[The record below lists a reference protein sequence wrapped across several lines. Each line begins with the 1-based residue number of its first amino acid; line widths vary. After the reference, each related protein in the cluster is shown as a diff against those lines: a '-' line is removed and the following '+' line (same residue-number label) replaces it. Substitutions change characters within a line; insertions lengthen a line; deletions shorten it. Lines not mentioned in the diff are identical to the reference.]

1 LAKSSSREKKL
12 IRVPSDIVAKL
23 NEAANRAGK
32 PFYDYTSELLEQA
45 LRCNE
50 LGRPLKEIMD
60 FFELMTLQRN
70 AGLIITFSDLLNYLI
85 SLLYSKQEK
94 ELHKKWYEAGIWYGT
109 YLQVK
114 FRNRSI
120 LEVFTKILSESW
132 WELSEVNLSKERE
145 GFTLRCVSF
154 TLSLERTK
162 LLTSFLEGVIN
173 SIGYEILKKDCI
185 RGMIILR
192 FTEKRS

>member
-1 LAKSSSREKKL
+1 MAKSSSREKKL

-23 NEAANRAGK
+23 NEAANKAGK
-32 PFYDYTSELLEQA
+32 SFYDYTSELLEQA

-50 LGRPLKEIMD
+50 FGRPLKEIMD

-85 SLLYSKQEK
+85 SLLYPKQER
-94 ELHKKWYEAGIWYGT
+94 ELHEKWYEAGVWYGT

-114 FRNRSI
+114 FRNRNI
-120 LEVFTKILSESW
+120 LDVFAKILSESW
-132 WELSEVNLSKERE
+132 WELNEVNLAKERE

-173 SIGYEILKKDCI
+173 SIGYEVLEKDCI
-185 RGMIILR
+185 RGMIILH
-192 FTEKRS
+192 FAEKRS